1 MEHQGTKVEKEV
13 VVKDNEAT
21 EVVRRQSSAYEPS
34 DAERSMGRLERTRSI
49 GNWIIGAVC
58 FLLGARIVL
67 NLFAANQA
75 AGFTQ
80 MVTALTTP
88 LVLPF
93 TAIFGVPTIGA
104 SVVDTAALVAI
115 IVYPIVGY
123 GILSLMK
130 SIMAPSDPTG
140 RAYQ

>member
-1 MEHQGTKVEKEV
+1 MEHQGTKVEREV

-21 EVVRRQSSAYEPS
+21 EVVRRQSAAYEPS

-80 MVTALTTP
+80 LVTALTTP